1 MAVLPR
7 STSKQLEFVV
17 THLPVWAGD
26 PDSVGLSPGEID
38 GLAQALDAATKARHE
53 ADAAR
58 LAAEAAT
65 LWAQNTART
74 LFERTARAIATI
86 KAFAANSEM
95 SGAPGSEAQVY
106 ADAQI
111 DLPKKPSR
119 TLSLLPTPT
128 NLSLNLAPGGAVRVR
143 WNAGGLVPT
152 GTTYEIQRK
161 ITERADGAGG
171 GSIQT
176 DFATVGVA
184 GSDRVFEDHSI
195 PVGVIGVA
203 YAIVARRGRRTSAMS
218 TVAAA
223 RFGGGVTRSAG
234 AGGTTRLSGTG
245 GRAEATTRA
254 A

>member
-1 MAVLPR
+1 MAILPR

-26 PDSVGLSPGEID
+26 PEAVGLSPGEID
-38 GLAQALDAATKARHE
+38 GLAQALDAATKARQE

-65 LWAQNTART
+65 LWAQNTARA

-86 KAFAANSEM
+86 KAFAANTEM

-119 TLSLLPTPT
+119 TLAPLPTPSNVT
-128 NLSLNLAPGGAVRVR
+128 LNLAPGGAVRVR
-143 WNAGGLVPT
+143 WSAGGTVPT

-161 ITERADGAGG
+161 IIERADGGAG
-171 GSIQT
+171 QA

-195 PVGVIGVA
+195 PIGVVGVTYTIL
-203 YAIVARRGRRTSAMS
+203 ARRGRRTSERS
-218 TVAAA
+218 TVVAA
-223 RFGGGVTRSAG
+223 RFGGGVHAG
-234 AGGTTRLSGTG
+234 VAPGLGTG
-245 GRAEATTRA
+245 IGPTAAGRANA